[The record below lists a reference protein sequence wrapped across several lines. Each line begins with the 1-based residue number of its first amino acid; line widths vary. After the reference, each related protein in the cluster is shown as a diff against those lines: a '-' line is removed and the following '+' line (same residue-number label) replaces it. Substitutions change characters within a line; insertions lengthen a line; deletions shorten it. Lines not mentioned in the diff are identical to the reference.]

1 MRKIREVLRLKSI
14 PGTSKRTIAKSCNIG
29 RASVDEYLRRAK
41 LAGLSWP
48 LPEGLDD
55 EQIETLLFPPKSD
68 QKADPIPLP
77 DWSYIHKEL
86 HRKGVTRM
94 LLWEE
99 YKAANP
105 TGLMYTR
112 FCSRYLQ
119 WRGGQD
125 PVMRQ
130 IHKAGEKLFIDYAG
144 HTVPITDRQTGEVR
158 FAEIFV
164 TVLGAGS
171 YTYCEATW
179 TQALPDWIASHIR
192 AFEFYGGLPEVLVPD
207 NLKSGV
213 TKPHLYEP
221 DLNKTYQD
229 LAVHYEVAVVPARP
243 RKPKDKAKAESGVQ
257 VSEMWILARLRNR
270 IFFSLDELNRA
281 IDELLIELN
290 NRPFQKREGCR
301 RSMFEALDKAVLRPL
316 PEHRYQYGEWTKA
329 RVHIDYHV
337 QVEGH
342 YYSVPYKLLKK
353 QLDVR
358 VTATT
363 VEMFLNNRRV
373 ASHILSRKKYGY
385 TTLIEHMPESH
396 KHYAE
401 WSVERLVSWAEQA
414 GGQTAQ
420 VITRIINSRPV
431 PQQGFKS
438 CLGIMNL
445 GKSFGMDRLEAAC
458 NRALAINAITYKSI
472 HSILKTGLDS
482 QPVPGQEGHQMEM
495 AIDHENIRGPEYY
508 QTTNQGEM

>member
-14 PGTSKRTIAKSCNIG
+14 PDTSKRTIAQSCNIG
-29 RASVDEYLRRAK
+29 RGSVDEYLLRAK
-41 LAGLSWP
+41 DAGLSWP

-55 EQIETLLFPPKSD
+55 EQLETMLYPAQSVQKGKLF
-68 QKADPIPLP
+68 QLP

-99 YKAANP
+99 YKEANP
-105 TGLMYTR
+105 DGLMYTQ

-130 IHKAGEKLFIDYAG
+130 IHRAGEKLFIDYAG
-144 HTVPITDRQTGEVR
+144 HTAPITDRKTGEVC

-164 TVLGAGS
+164 TVLGASS

-179 TQALPDWIASHIR
+179 SQSLPDWIGSHIR

-213 TKPHLYEP
+213 TKPNRYEP

-229 LAVHYEVAVVPARP
+229 LAVHYEVAVVPARV
-243 RKPKDKAKAESGVQ
+243 RHPKDKGKVESGVQ
-257 VSEMWILARLRNR
+257 IAENWILARLRNR
-270 IFFSLDELNRA
+270 IFFSLEELNQA
-281 IDELLIELN
+281 IAELLPMLN
-290 NRPFQKREGCR
+290 NRPFQKLEGCR
-301 RSMFEALDKAVLRPL
+301 RSMFEALDKDVLRPL
-316 PEHRYQYGEWTKA
+316 PKHRYQYGEWTKA

-337 QVEGH
+337 QVAGH

-363 VEMFLNNRRV
+363 VEMFLKNRRV
-373 ASHILSRKKYGY
+373 ASHVLNRKKYGY
-385 TTLIEHMPESH
+385 TTLVEHMPESH

-401 WSVERLVSWAEQA
+401 WSVERLVAWAHQA
-414 GGQTAQ
+414 GGQTALL
-420 VITRIINSRPV
+420 ITRIIDSRPV
-431 PQQGFKS
+431 PQQGFKP

-445 GKSFGMDRLEAAC
+445 GKSYGMDRLEAAC
-458 NRALAINAITYKSI
+458 SRALAFNAISYKSI

-508 QTTNQGEM
+508 QAPNQGEL